1 MYDCFCLKK
10 ANERSTWK
18 LVTAVLVDD
27 EEYDIFVCAEIF
39 SLYLNNILRIYC
51 ASM

>member
-39 SLYLNNILRIYC
+39 SESIALRCKIY
-51 ASM
+51 